1 MTTEE
6 RNQAIRNTID
16 AISARL
22 RPEDTGDSSRVD
34 TNYVGANISDEAVAD
49 FVEALDEDARLTDSI
64 NIEPS
69 EIIPNELNFDNSA
82 WIPIGGHSTI
92 KQITPLD
99 SKPIMLDLIEKAL
112 RKKLID
118 SRDILKIFKKVGD
131 SHD

>member
-6 RNQAIRNTID
+6 RNRAIRNTID
-16 AISARL
+16 EIISARL
-22 RPEDTGDSSRVD
+22 RPEDTGDSSRVN

-49 FVEALDEDARLTDSI
+49 FVEARLTDSI

-69 EIIPNELNFDNSA
+69 EIIPNELNFDNSG
-82 WIPIGGHSTI
+82 WIPIGKHSTI
-92 KQITPLD
+92 RQITPLD
-99 SKPIMLDLIEKAL
+99 SKPMMLDLIEKAL

>member
-112 RKKLID
+112 RKKLIN
-118 SRDILKIFKKVGD
+118 SKDILQIFKKVGD

>member
-1 MTTEE
+1 MPTEE
-6 RNQAIRNTID
+6 RNQAIRNTI
-16 AISARL
+16 AEISARL
-22 RPEDTGDSSRVD
+22 RPEDTGISSRVD
-34 TNYVGANISDEAVAD
+34 TNYVSANISDEAVAN

-82 WIPIGGHSTI
+82 WIPIGKHSTI
-92 KQITPLD
+92 RQITPLD
-99 SKPIMLDLIEKAL
+99 SKPVMLDLIEKAL

-118 SRDILKIFKKVGD
+118 SKDILKIFKKVGD

>member
-82 WIPIGGHSTI
+82 WVPIGGHSTI